1 MNFKKSEIKEIN
13 GSNDDFELRKKDS
26 FDINEKRRYEINLFL
41 YIL

>member
-26 FDINEKRRYEINLFL
+26 FDINKKRRYEINLFL